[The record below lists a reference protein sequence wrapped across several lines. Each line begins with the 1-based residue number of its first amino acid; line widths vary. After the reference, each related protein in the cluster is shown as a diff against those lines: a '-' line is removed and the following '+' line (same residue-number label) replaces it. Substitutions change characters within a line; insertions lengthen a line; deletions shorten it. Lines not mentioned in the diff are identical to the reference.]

1 LSNKNIGSNIWD
13 FCRELWPINRSI
25 TGEGVDQTLKKV
37 QLHVPNLNIKKVPSG
52 TNVFDWIVPKEWKI
66 RNAWIKLPNGEKIC
80 DFKNNNL
87 HIVGYSIP
95 VHKKL
100 SLTDLQKHL
109 HSIPKQKKAIPY
121 VTSYYKESWGFCISE
136 EERNKLTEGEYE
148 VYIDSELF
156 NGNLTYGEV
165 IIKGESKKEVLL
177 STYICHPS
185 MANNELSGTSVLTFL
200 TKWILSLKNKRY
212 SYRIIFIPE
221 TIGSITYLS
230 KNIDHLKK
238 NVYAGFNITCI
249 GDERAHSFLPSR
261 KGDTISDQIA
271 KHTLKA
277 IDKNFIEYKW
287 SDRGS
292 DERQYCAPLID
303 LPIASIM
310 RTKYGMYDE
319 YHTSLDDLDNV
330 VTPKGLEGGYWSI
343 RRCIEGLEN
352 NYYPLVKILG
362 EPQMSKRGLYPTTS
376 NNIKSDEVKLLM
388 DIISW
393 SDGKKSLL
401 DIAELC
407 NVPIWK
413 TYPFI
418 EKLREHNLIKLLK
431 APLL

>member
-1 LSNKNIGSNIWD
+1 MSNKNIGSNIWD

>member
-1 LSNKNIGSNIWD
+1 MSNKNIGSNIWD

-25 TGEGVDQTLKKV
+25 TGEGVDQTLKKI
-37 QLHVPNLNIKKVPSG
+37 QLHVPNLSIKKVPSG

-87 HIVGYSIP
+87 HIMGYSIA

-121 VTSYYKESWGFCISE
+121 VTSYYKENWGFCISE

-148 VYIDSELF
+148 VFIDSKLF

-362 EPQMSKRGLYPTTS
+362 EPQMSKRGLYPTIS

-407 NVPIWK
+407 NVSIWK